1 MAEEGQA
8 SIVLHTSWRGRFTAL
23 LAPIVILTWGG
34 YGVSVAGLQWFNAI
48 LLAIGV
54 GIAAVVLV
62 DYPLSSKIGPDGV
75 ARRCALRTER
85 LSWSEVG
92 AIARPGARQ
101 RFMGLGRNDKGGQ
114 SKHSSGSAGLVAEV
128 GRRPYLLVDR
138 IESPVEHEAIENG
151 LKNWAPGL
159 ILRAGKPVDG
169 TPPTWL
175 YKRRSADI
183 EGMVD
188 WQ

>member
-1 MAEEGQA
+1 MSEKRQA

-23 LAPIVILTWGG
+23 LAPIVMLTWGG
-34 YGVSVAGLQWFNAI
+34 YGVSVAGLQWFNGI
-48 LLAIGV
+48 LLLIGV
-54 GIAAVVLV
+54 GIAVVVLV
-62 DYPLSSKIGPDGV
+62 DYPISSKVGPDGV
-75 ARRCALRTER
+75 ARRCVLRTER

-101 RFMGLGRNDKGGQ
+101 RFMGLGRNEEAEP

-138 IESPVEHEAIENG
+138 IESQAEHEAIVNG

-175 YKRRSADI
+175 YKRRRTDI

>member
-1 MAEEGQA
+1 M
-8 SIVLHTSWRGRFTAL
+8 
-23 LAPIVILTWGG
+23 LAPIAILAWGG
-34 YGVSVAGLQWFNAI
+34 YGFAVAGLQWFNAI
-48 LLAIGV
+48 LLLIGIV
-54 GIAAVVLV
+54 MAVVVLF
-62 DYPLSSKIGPDGV
+62 DYPVSSSIGPEGV
-75 ARRCALRTER
+75 ARRCVLRTER
-85 LSWSEVG
+85 LPWSEVG

-101 RFMGLGRNDKGGQ
+101 RFMGLGRNDKAEQ
-114 SKHSSGSAGLVAEV
+114 SKHSTGSAGLVAEV

-138 IESPVEHEAIENG
+138 IESPVEHEAIANG
-151 LKNWAPGL
+151 LKTWAPGL

-175 YKRRSADI
+175 YKRRRADI